1 MGISINGLENVL
13 MGFAGF
19 FLVLYLI
26 AVAVEKKP
34 NWFLSKNVR
43 ECLKMEDNFK
53 KLLESRR
60 DSVHHYYWAKSNN

>member
-1 MGISINGLENVL
+1 MS
-13 MGFAGF
+13 MAAF

-26 AVAVEKKP
+26 AVAFEKKP

-43 ECLKMEDNFK
+43 ECLKMEESFK

-60 DSVHHYYWAKSNN
+60 DSLHHYYWAKSNN